1 MTHNYIIDKGTQ
13 KESELGKQKF
23 TPNFR
28 VLLKFCNNMWGV
40 FLLLAGI
47 LQYEQLLHEIH
58 SQELIFDVIV
68 LRVSSIND
76 CYRRLIR
83 IYNDDP
89 GNIRVLLNL
98 QPEDSQSVISRL
110 VSCLIYLFSNFTFLH
125 KNSIINI

>member
-1 MTHNYIIDKGTQ
+1 MTHNYIIDNGTQ
-13 KESELGKQKF
+13 KESELGNQKF

-40 FLLLAGI
+40 SLLLAGI

-110 VSCLIYLFSNFTFLH
+110 VSCLIYLFQILRFYT
-125 KNSIINI
+125 KI

>member
-1 MTHNYIIDKGTQ
+1 MTHNYIIDNGTQ

-28 VLLKFCNNMWGV
+28 VLLKFFNNMWGV
-40 FLLLAGI
+40 YLLLAGI

-76 CYRRLIR
+76 CYRQLIR

-110 VSCLIYLFSNFTFLH
+110 VSCLIYLFQILRFYT
-125 KNSIINI
+125 KI

>member
-1 MTHNYIIDKGTQ
+1 MTHNYIIDNGTQ

-40 FLLLAGI
+40 YFLLAGI

-110 VSCLIYLFSNFTFLH
+110 VSCLIYLFQ
-125 KNSIINI
+125 I

>member
-1 MTHNYIIDKGTQ
+1 
-13 KESELGKQKF
+13 
-23 TPNFR
+23 
-28 VLLKFCNNMWGV
+28 MWGV

-89 GNIRVLLNL
+89 RNIRVLLNL

-110 VSCLIYLFSNFTFLH
+110 VSCLIYLFQ
-125 KNSIINI
+125 I